1 MFYLKCEC
9 LVKYREFEIT
19 LFYILKY
26 NEWIIF
32 QLGLLNYVERK
43 SYFFYYDA
51 TYVIIYCIREF
62 LCVEVFLIL
71 LVPLPTRLSFCA
83 LGEFYNDAVKLFL
96 NKNPLY
102 PLALSVKQ
110 RNSSGVGLF
119 YKIVFPSD

>member
-1 MFYLKCEC
+1 M
-9 LVKYREFEIT
+9 
-19 LFYILKY
+19 
-26 NEWIIF
+26 
-32 QLGLLNYVERK
+32 
-43 SYFFYYDA
+43 
-51 TYVIIYCIREF
+51 
-62 LCVEVFLIL
+62 CVEVFLIL